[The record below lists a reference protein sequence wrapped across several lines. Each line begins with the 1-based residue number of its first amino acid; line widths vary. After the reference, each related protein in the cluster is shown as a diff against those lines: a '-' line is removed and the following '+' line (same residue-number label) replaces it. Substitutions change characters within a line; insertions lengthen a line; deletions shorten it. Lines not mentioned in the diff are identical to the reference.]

1 MTAIVL
7 VILLLLFGIQYVN
20 QSLTFGSLDLRDT
33 QLAQM
38 GI

>member
-20 QSLTFGSLDLRDT
+20 QSLAFGPLDLWDT